1 MPHCESLRIRR
12 AMSPM
17 NEVVAPLARL
27 GKPDYGDGEVIMGS
41 QGPIELEPSY
51 AVDERNE
58 IPD

>member
-1 MPHCESLRIRR
+1 
-12 AMSPM
+12 M

-27 GKPDYGDGEVIMGS
+27 GKPDYGGGEVIIGS
-41 QGPIELEPSY
+41 EGPIELEPSY